1 MPHLIFSC
9 LESRVEDNG
18 VLFGRYLL
26 GPLRIG
32 QATTI
37 ATALRRGL
45 LSEVRGICITAVE
58 IVGASH
64 QYSSI
69 KGVRESALDIILNL
83 KEIVLRGTP
92 VHDLPAIGYIDI
104 QGPRIVTANDLILPN
119 GICCVNSNKLIA
131 TLSANGLLKIK
142 FVISAGKSSL
152 TPYTKSLSESVFQPK
167 TRLQYHREK
176 LKNNLVT
183 SSLYHGKVKQGN
195 VRKRNFSLIS
205 KLHQT
210 AWGRE
215 NNIILYNKKRRPMG
229 GTRNYSTNVT
239 EAKELNASTSARGL
253 TISSSSLKK
262 GFLEVKN
269 VRTPDET
276 SRPVFFEKSVG
287 TFTHNL
293 LSEDTKKSEKVR
305 SVLPVDPI
313 FAPITR
319 VNFAIQIDE
328 QWQEPRERIVLEI
341 WSNGSIH
348 PRQAIHEAA
357 TNLVY
362 LFSLLR

>member
-176 LKNNLVT
+176 LRNNLVT
-183 SSLYHGKVKQGN
+183 SSLYHGKGN

-229 GTRNYSTNVT
+229 GTINVT

-305 SVLPVDPI
+305 SILPVDPI

>member
-92 VHDLPAIGYIDI
+92 VHDLPSIGYIDI

-229 GTRNYSTNVT
+229 GTINVT